1 MVNESSSDSF
11 RINLVK
17 LWQKVDV
24 VFDENEIINSMQPSA
39 FAIDKFHYTL
49 EREYTSASINVL
61 ISIRSFNEQGNG
73 SCSCISKIVLM
84 V

>member
-1 MVNESSSDSF
+1 M
-11 RINLVK
+11 K

-24 VFDENEIINSMQPSA
+24 VFFDEDVIINSMQPSA

-61 ISIRSFNEQGNG
+61 VTIRSFNEQGNG
-73 SCSCISKIVLM
+73 TCSLYFKNRTYGLRQILRPQKKFD
-84 V
+84 